1 LTRRFCVK
9 KKKNWRKYFLFGTAR
24 RVYFGGA
31 GKERKLEMEEQ
42 KERKKYKSV

>member
-42 KERKKYKSV
+42 RERKKYKPV